1 MYSKYRS
8 MFKKKR
14 NFTGRLALSY
24 LTVISIVL
32 ILAFSTFYL
41 VLMRRSSLMIDT
53 IIKSYAVQL
62 AKTDIIKD
70 ALIDE
75 HLDESFIKYLDEI
88 VKNEEYVDYIVI
100 TKKDNTRLYHPNKEL
115 IGESFQGGDENLALE
130 GSEPYFTQGKGT
142 REYQR
147 RCFCSVYDDG
157 NNPIGFVMV
166 SCHTS
171 QIVTLYRTELLR
183 FLGVLLFSFFLG
195 IVFSQMIARV
205 LKKRL
210 LGYEPAHIAE
220 LFQQRDDILNS
231 LNEGLVLMDN
241 NNECAY
247 MNETAKKLL
256 SLEEDTHNEK
266 LNTFINKEVLIDDED
281 DAIHQVK
288 VENTDRTLM
297 VSNGAI
303 NHNDKRIGTLV
314 LLNDMTRLNRL
325 AEELTGVKHIIDA
338 LRATTHEQKNR
349 LHVILGLL
357 QLGEMDEAI
366 EFITQSVNSE
376 EKNSNIIN
384 TIENKTI
391 AALILGKIN
400 KAKELNIEFQLVKGS
415 YLEAH
420 NEYLSAQDL
429 VTIIGNLVENAFD
442 AIGDKEGE
450 RKVDLFISCSDEWLM
465 IIVDDTGSGM
475 SEEVKEKL
483 LTEEYTSKGEGH
495 GVGLRLIKDIVK
507 RSHGEFNIETEEGE
521 GSSFTVTIQEKRKMN
536 KG

>member
-1 MYSKYRS
+1 M
-8 MFKKKR
+8 
-14 NFTGRLALSY
+14 
-24 LTVISIVL
+24 
-32 ILAFSTFYL
+32 
-41 VLMRRSSLMIDT
+41 
-53 IIKSYAVQL
+53 
-62 AKTDIIKD
+62 
-70 ALIDE
+70 
-75 HLDESFIKYLDEI
+75 
-88 VKNEEYVDYIVI
+88 
-100 TKKDNTRLYHPNKEL
+100 
-115 IGESFQGGDENLALE
+115 
-130 GSEPYFTQGKGT
+130 
-142 REYQR
+142 
-147 RCFCSVYDDG
+147 
-157 NNPIGFVMV
+157 
-166 SCHTS
+166 
-171 QIVTLYRTELLR
+171 
-183 FLGVLLFSFFLG
+183 
-195 IVFSQMIARV
+195 
-205 LKKRL
+205 
-210 LGYEPAHIAE
+210 
-220 LFQQRDDILNS
+220 
-231 LNEGLVLMDN
+231 
-241 NNECAY
+241 
-247 MNETAKKLL
+247 

-266 LNTFINKEVLIDDED
+266 LNTFINKEILIDDED

-297 VSNGAI
+297 VSNGPI
-303 NHNDKRIGTLV
+303 NHNDKIIGTLV

-357 QLGEMDEAI
+357 QLGEMEEAI

-450 RKVDLFISCSDEWLM
+450 RKVDLFISCSDEGLM

-507 RSHGEFNIETEEGE
+507 RCHGEFNIETEEGE